1 MPPIA
6 REVRDYIA
14 GHPSVSDALK
24 MGIVNYS
31 ALARKIS
38 KELGIRQKEA
48 VLAACRRYPVE
59 KLRRYSEDAVR
70 RMLQRSRM
78 QTRTNVATITAIEA
92 MAVIQRL

>member
-1 MPPIA
+1 MAPIA

-38 KELGIRQKEA
+38 KELGI
-48 VLAACRRYPVE
+48 PV
-59 KLRRYSEDAVR
+59 
-70 RMLQRSRM
+70 
-78 QTRTNVATITAIEA
+78 TITTRGALHPLMKDSIERDAIRVA
-92 MAVIQRL
+92 